1 MSAREVFTISET
13 SPAAASTAV
22 GTTVV
27 RGLAKFPFIRL
38 DAALVGATGGA
49 LDVYVQREI
58 LPNVWADWIHYT
70 QLAAGGAAVKWTAI
84 VGPGVSTA
92 LTGVFGIGTTAA
104 PGVALA
110 ANTFTGGH
118 PGDAIRMVYVA
129 GASTSA
135 GAAVLVYVTAFR

>member
-1 MSAREVFTISET
+1 MSAREVFTISDT
-13 SPAAASTAV
+13 SPASASTAV
-22 GTTVV
+22 GIAI
-27 RGLAKFPFIRL
+27 RGLGKFPFIRL

-58 LPNVWADWIHYT
+58 APNVWADWIHFT
-70 QLAAGGAAVKWTAI
+70 QLAAGGAAVKWTAFA
-84 VGPGVSTA
+84 GPGVSTA
-92 LTGVFGIGTTAA
+92 LTGSYGIGTTAT

-135 GAAVLVYVTAFR
+135 GAAVLVYVTAHR